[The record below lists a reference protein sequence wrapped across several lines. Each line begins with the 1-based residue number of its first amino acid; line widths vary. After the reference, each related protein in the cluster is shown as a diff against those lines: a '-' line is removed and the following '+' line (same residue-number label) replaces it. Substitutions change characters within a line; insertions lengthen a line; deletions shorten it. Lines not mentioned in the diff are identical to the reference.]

1 MRHGRHE
8 LYQLDN
14 HVNFLWLYG
23 EAASLLRSMQHFAT
37 RVGRTM
43 SSISKDVQ
51 FSELMNQLRHLGA
64 IRFVMMGVCAAL
76 TVGVL
81 TAHYS
86 LIGLGV
92 EKAAYT
98 RFVGTAVVVL
108 FALFELYA
116 SCHYKRFADR
126 AISLEGSDGAVF
138 NSKKVRVL
146 GPVTLTSLA
155 IYTLILL
162 IWWGTP

>member
-1 MRHGRHE
+1 
-8 LYQLDN
+8 
-14 HVNFLWLYG
+14 
-23 EAASLLRSMQHFAT
+23 
-37 RVGRTM
+37 M
-43 SSISKDVQ
+43 SAISKDVQ

-86 LIGLGV
+86 LLGLSV

-98 RFVGTAVVVL
+98 RLIGTAVVVL
-108 FALFELYA
+108 FAWFELYA

-126 AISLEGSDGAVF
+126 AIKLEGSDGAVF
-138 NSKKVRVL
+138 NNRKVRVL
-146 GPVTLTSLA
+146 GPVTLISLA

-162 IWWGTP
+162 VWWGI